1 MWEACFLSLISIMS
15 CYYLHFSHLVLFLG
29 ENVLDGICTC
39 RSIGVGSQVKRN
51 QQRCL
56 EWWVPGWSWHWQG
69 QKARQVGGKAG
80 HKAIA
85 SAFSSLAPLRPPQ
98 ATKTS
103 TFNSL
108 SLLMG
113 VIKGI
118 QVNLALGLV
127 TPWRI
132 VSMYVS
138 VYQLFGSYFYWGR
151 NC

>member
-1 MWEACFLSLISIMS
+1 MFWMEFA
-15 CYYLHFSHLVLFLG
+15 HVEVLVL
-29 ENVLDGICTC
+29 V
-39 RSIGVGSQVKRN
+39 VKRN

-85 SAFSSLAPLRPPQ
+85 SAFSSLAPLRPQ

-118 QVNLALGLV
+118 QVNLALGLL

-132 VSMYVS
+132 VSKCMY
-138 VYQLFGSYFYWGR
+138 LFINFLVCSYFHWGR
-151 NC
+151 NCQEFQIFHFLSSFGVWQLDIPCY

>member
-1 MWEACFLSLISIMS
+1 MNDESL
-15 CYYLHFSHLVLFLG
+15 
-29 ENVLDGICTC
+29 
-39 RSIGVGSQVKRN
+39 VGA
-51 QQRCL
+51 
-56 EWWVPGWSWHWQG
+56 WSWHWQG

-85 SAFSSLAPLRPPQ
+85 SAFSSLAPLRPQ

-151 NC
+151 NCYELQIFHFLISFPVILWCLTIRYPLLLAGRPILVLDKTRSV